1 MVLDG
6 ERALAG
12 GHQLTGHTANGALDG
27 LPPVA
32 WRNRIIGT
40 LASLAPLTELT
51 TLRCP
56 DCSLFG
62 TTADLSNFRKL
73 RILELSTGSGR
84 LIHGQL
90 RDLSALVEL
99 EQLMIARP
107 KGIEGNVAALR
118 PLGKLRLLDL
128 NEQWGRHAS
137 GPIPSG
143 CIGVGKIAGDSS
155 CCAHLA
161 PVLQPSPLPHAK
173 ARRPHNRP
181 TNAYGGRRAVACL

>member
-1 MVLDG
+1 M
-6 ERALAG
+6 
-12 GHQLTGHTANGALDG
+12 
-27 LPPVA
+27 
-32 WRNRIIGT
+32 
-40 LASLAPLTELT
+40 
-51 TLRCP
+51 
-56 DCSLFG
+56 FG

-173 ARRPHNRP
+173 ARRPHRP
-181 TNAYGGRRAVACL
+181 TNAYGGPRAVACL